1 MAAGADD
8 REFIYIYI
16 FGEGCVSLLL
26 FVNEAH
32 CVKDSS
38 RVELGWAAPV
48 EDVKYST
55 SSPPPPAPPQKIHF
69 AAGSKNGFFKIK
81 LPSEKKQFDEF
92 VWGGTLGWSSRAE
105 ILLKIS

>member
-1 MAAGADD
+1 MYEERSLGTLVTKRCHLIQIKPIFLTQAGFRQDRMLAKQTPSNYYINILAAGADD

-38 RVELGWAAPV
+38 RVELG
-48 EDVKYST
+48 
-55 SSPPPPAPPQKIHF
+55 
-69 AAGSKNGFFKIK
+69 
-81 LPSEKKQFDEF
+81 
-92 VWGGTLGWSSRAE
+92 
-105 ILLKIS
+105 